1 MLYIQYFRYAL
12 YAVFLVHK
20 VLGCSSALSLTG
32 RCNRLAPPLYVML
45 SIEHLVVPN
54 SPVSLWTFYLT
65 CFLSL
70 SLANCSIFPMGL
82 NNMSWSVSLIL
93 KQSKVLRNTVSDW
106 LETGVFWCGFFFFF
120 FKKLHQQRENFNRE
134 GVNENDYAGS
144 CERFTKAVSFRYFSM
159 LSVVT
164 FELRRHW
171 PHRETE
177 GQPTCL

>member
-32 RCNRLAPPLYVML
+32 RCNRLAPPLCVML

-93 KQSKVLRNTVSDW
+93 KQSKVLRSDW
-106 LETGVFWCGFFFFF
+106 LETGVFWCVFFFFLRNCTSNE
-120 FKKLHQQRENFNRE
+120 KILIEKGLMKMTMQVVVNDLRKL
-134 GVNENDYAGS
+134 S
-144 CERFTKAVSFRYFSM
+144 RFGIS
-159 LSVVT
+159 LCC
-164 FELRRHW
+164 
-171 PHRETE
+171 
-177 GQPTCL
+177 Q